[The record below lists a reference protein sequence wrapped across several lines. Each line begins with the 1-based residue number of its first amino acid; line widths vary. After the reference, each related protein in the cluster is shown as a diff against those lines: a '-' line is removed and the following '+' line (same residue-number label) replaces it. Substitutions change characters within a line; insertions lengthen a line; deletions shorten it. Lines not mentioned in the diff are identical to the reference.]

1 MSEFPVPRIGE
12 GGGGEQLLPLRGV
25 SVERVPRG
33 EKLSRGEPTEKPP
46 RSNCLIRC
54 RTRVR
59 RRDAPDLDPVEADDG
74 VVEMVGIVLLP
85 TGALPVLL
93 LLLLLSPSSKFDAA
107 TSLPLP

>member
-1 MSEFPVPRIGE
+1 M
-12 GGGGEQLLPLRGV
+12 PLRV

-54 RTRVR
+54 WTRVR
-59 RRDAPDLDPVEADDG
+59 RRDAPDLDSVEADDG

-85 TGALPVLL
+85 TGALPILLL

-107 TSLPLP
+107 TPLALP